1 MSVLINNMQEI
12 SNWDMT
18 KLIASD
24 YVIPL
29 KFEQRIYHNQ
39 FPMKG
44 GKRKIHARYDS
55 IIVHSDGSRYPYM
68 LPNGSRNNDKLV
80 EFDYICT
87 IITKSLLT
95 VVAVA
100 ETKHK
105 FKYERCKLDE
115 GGGCWS
121 WGTRMYYKDYYTEF

>member
-1 MSVLINNMQEI
+1 MKEI

-18 KLIASD
+18 RLIADD
-24 YVIPL
+24 YDIPL
-29 KFEQRIYHNQ
+29 KFERRVYYNQ

-44 GKRKIHARYDS
+44 GKRKINSSVDS

-68 LPNGSRNNDKLV
+68 LPNGSRNNGRLV
-80 EFDYICT
+80 EFDFIST
-87 IITKSLLT
+87 TITKSLLT
-95 VVAVA
+95 VVA
-100 ETKHK
+100 ETKQE

-121 WGTRMYYKDYYTEF
+121 WGTRMYYKDFYTEF